1 MLTTEYV
8 DLNKLRL
15 TISIVNRY
23 QQNLCL
29 LASGHYDQM
38 ISTFVALCIVM

>member
-1 MLTTEYV
+1 MLTTEFV

-15 TISIVNRY
+15 KISIVNRY

-29 LASGHYDQM
+29 LASGHYALM
-38 ISTFVALCIVM
+38 ISTFVTHYIVM